1 MRPFR
6 NITGGIAGLE
16 AFDSMK
22 TRILTAAVLIPL
34 LFFVVLCLP
43 EIVTAV
49 ILGVI
54 VAVASYELLT
64 VTGFVKHV
72 RLNLYSAAMAF
83 AVAMWSYCGMPYVWG
98 MLGLLAFTS
107 LLFAEMMRNHVKI
120 SMEMLALCLV
130 AGVLIPHLL
139 GAVVRVHMTRMGR
152 YFIMVPFVMALMPDS
167 GAYFA
172 GTFFGKHKL
181 APVLSPKKTVEGLIG
196 GILAGILSM
205 VIYALIL
212 NLGFGLKVN
221 YLYALVF
228 GLVGAL
234 GATFGDLC
242 FSVIKRQ
249 IGIKDYGSVFPGHGG
264 ILDRFDSMVIVA
276 PLAEAL
282 LLLIPF
288 AG

>member
-1 MRPFR
+1 
-6 NITGGIAGLE
+6 
-16 AFDSMK
+16 MK

-34 LFFVVLCLP
+34 LFVVVLLLP

-49 ILGVI
+49 IMGLM
-54 VAVASYELLT
+54 VAAASYELLT
-64 VTGFVKHV
+64 VTGLVKHV
-72 RLNLYSAAMAF
+72 RLNFYSAAMSF
-83 AVAMWSYCGMPYVWG
+83 GVTMWSYNGMPYVWG
-98 MLGLLAFTS
+98 LLGLVAFMS
-107 LLFAEMMRNHVKI
+107 VLFTEMMRNHIKI
-120 SMEMLALCLV
+120 TMKMVAMCLV
-130 AGVLIPHLL
+130 AGVLIPFLL
-139 GAVVRVHMTRMGR
+139 SSVVRIHVGRMGR
-152 YFIMVPFVMALMPDS
+152 SFIMVPFVMALMPDT
-167 GAYFA
+167 GAYFI

-181 APVLSPKKTVEGLIG
+181 APVLSPKKTVEGLVG

-234 GATFGDLC
+234 AATFGDLC